1 MGGGKKKNK
10 RKKNIHQMQVFVWM
24 LQNGFA
30 TDKPEPKR
38 QENKQSEQLECEKV
52 HHASHCKQ
60 VNMLPHK

>member
-1 MGGGKKKNK
+1 MGGGKKINK

-24 LQNGFA
+24 LQFGFA
-30 TDKPEPKR
+30 KDKPEPKR